1 MPFKWK
7 FLYEFNN
14 KLSKTTLELQESIEM
29 LRAIQH
35 GYKVR
40 MVFSEKMTKS
50 VDCEED
56 RLEVEKLMRNDE
68 YYQLYKKIKK

>member
-1 MPFKWK
+1 MN
-7 FLYEFNN
+7 LTINY
-14 KLSKTTLELQESIEM
+14 LSLELQESIEM

-68 YYQLYKKIKK
+68 YYQLYKINEQT